1 MLLLATI
8 TYTTTM
14 GFQESYAGRA
24 SAWLYRSSPLMM
36 LIAYCVASFMLYKLL
51 PPLVHE
57 IIWYIFAVLQTLT
70 SINVF
75 TEAIHSLRPSFQA
88 RRDMRQEKKQAW
100 TPPEG
105 QSWPH
110 IDVVLVAYLPNE
122 EEIIMKQARY
132 ALSRIDYPSSYM
144 TLNIV
149 YNTPEPMPDIE
160 DELADLEKQHD
171 NVRVIKAI
179 GSQSKAENINYFL
192 SLAEPEGE
200 IITIYDTDHYA
211 EPSALR
217 WVARR
222 FLSGEVDIIQG
233 RCCTYNYSDSLITR
247 MVASEFDMIYGVMHL
262 GRATLH
268 AYGFF
273 GGSNGHW
280 NASLLRSIR
289 MDPNMLTEDIDSSM
303 RAIISG
309 ARIEYNVRVLSYE
322 LAPTTL
328 RSLVSQRLRWA
339 QGWSQVTLKHF
350 MPALRRGAYSDNNG
364 VRSKLGLLQL
374 LAYREF
380 YYYINSQLFWILIS
394 SLCTTLPK
402 EGFHTF
408 FKNFGGFA
416 IAMWTLFLN
425 LACLTVVMAITQ
437 RNRSHFTDRWG
448 ILFFSLS
455 LVFYYIIVSHMAI
468 MCHFRELSGHSTW
481 KATERGRVARRV
493 SVSEK

>member
-1 MLLLATI
+1 
-8 TYTTTM
+8 M
-14 GFQESYAGRA
+14 GFQESRVGRLSGA
-24 SAWLYRSSPLMM
+24 LYRCTPIFM
-36 LIAYCVASFMLYKLL
+36 LFTYCVGSFFLYLLL
-51 PPLVHE
+51 PPIVHE
-57 IIWYIFAVLQTLT
+57 VIWYLFAILQTFT

-75 TEAIHSLRPSFQA
+75 TEAIHSLRPTIEA
-88 RRDMRQEKKQAW
+88 RRDMRQEQKQSW
-100 TPPEG
+100 TPPKG
-105 QSWPH
+105 QDWPH

-132 ALSRIDYPSSYM
+132 ALSRIDYPSTHM

-149 YNTPEPMPDIE
+149 YNTPKPMPAIE
-160 DELADLEKQHD
+160 AELHELEEQYD
-171 NVRVIKAI
+171 NVRVFKAHD
-179 GSQSKAENINYFL
+179 SQSKAENINHFL
-192 SLAEPEGE
+192 GVPNSKGE

-233 RCCTYNYSDSLITR
+233 RCCVYNYSDSIITR

-262 GRATLH
+262 GRAHLH

-280 NASLLRSIR
+280 NASLLRAIR
-289 MDPNMLTEDIDSSM
+289 MDSNMLTEDIDSSM

-322 LAPTTL
+322 LAPITVA
-328 RSLVSQRLRWA
+328 SLLKQRLRWS
-339 QGWSQVTLKHF
+339 QGWTQVTLKHF
-350 MPALRRGAYSDNNG
+350 SPALRRGAYSDNNG

-374 LAYREF
+374 LAYREI

-394 SLCTTLPK
+394 SLCTTLPQQ
-402 EGFHTF
+402 GFHTF

-425 LACLTVVMAITQ
+425 MACLFVVVAVTM
-437 RNRSHFTDRWG
+437 RNRSHFTGRWG
-448 ILFFSLS
+448 IFGFVLS

-468 MCHFRELSGHSTW
+468 MCHFRQFTGFNKWNTTKRSR
-481 KATERGRVARRV
+481 A
-493 SVSEK
+493 